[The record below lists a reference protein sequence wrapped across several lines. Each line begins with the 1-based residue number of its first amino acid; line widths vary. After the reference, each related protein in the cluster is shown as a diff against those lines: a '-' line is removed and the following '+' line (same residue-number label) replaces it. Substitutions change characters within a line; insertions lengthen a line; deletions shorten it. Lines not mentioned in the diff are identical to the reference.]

1 MSTDATSGALPPN
14 QRLTRGEVLKRG
26 ALFAAGAFALPA
38 LSACGSDDDSGAD
51 TTAGPAT
58 TTANSTASTTA
69 ETSDTTGA
77 GTAGSTADT
86 TAGSTADTTAATTA
100 GTTANTTADTTDT
113 SDGGLSAD
121 SIATIQKF
129 MGDVDPKFAGT
140 GETWDIGGI
149 FPFSGTGASYGE
161 VMGNGVKLAV
171 RHIEQLGGP
180 KINVD
185 FRDHANSD
193 PVKTKNAF
201 LAFEK
206 LPAVISSYEVGGLI
220 VKDLIEKN
228 HNLTIDPGGGNA
240 PPGDKLPY
248 FWGMRANFG
257 FDGFKLAGTY
267 LAQQLKKPKVV
278 LVFYNVG
285 AVSDTY
291 INAATLS
298 MEAGGA
304 EIVNVVKPQ
313 YGTTDFSN
321 ELTAIRASGD
331 FDAVSL
337 GLAGN
342 DIATFLKQYKT
353 SGIDKPIVTWD
364 GMVAPIAKI
373 AGADVYEGV
382 YLGGVDDFSVN
393 SANPWAQEF
402 IKSYKATY
410 SDNGFPGAS
419 PDFNSAGYYNATF
432 LLWRLYR
439 DVKAAGGDVNDGE
452 QLQAALVANPKSV
465 GVIGGDAEAA
475 GIAEFDVVSHG
486 LKHQPMGFYRVED
499 GAPVPLATSD
509 IGGADIKI
517 IA

>member
-1 MSTDATSGALPPN
+1 MSHDPIAGELPPEP
-14 QRLTRGEVLKRG
+14 RLTRGELLKRG

-38 LSACGSDDDSGAD
+38 LSACGSEDDTSSTTAGTTPGTAAD
-51 TTAGPAT
+51 TTADTSAAT
-58 TTANSTASTTA
+58 TASTSGGSTASTTA
-69 ETSDTTGA
+69 AT
-77 GTAGSTADT
+77 TADT
-86 TAGSTADTTAATTA
+86 TAS
-100 GTTANTTADTTDT
+100 TTADTTDT

-129 MGDVDPKFAGT
+129 MGPVDPKFAGT

-267 LAQQLKKPKVV
+267 LAQQLKKPKIV

-285 AVSDTY
+285 AVGDTY

-321 ELTAIRASGD
+321 ELTAIRATGD
-331 FDAVSL
+331 FDAISL

-353 SGIDKPIVTWD
+353 SGIDKTIVTWE

-373 AGADVYEGV
+373 AGADAYEGV

-393 SANPWAQEF
+393 SANPWAQVF
-402 IKSYKATY
+402 IKSYQATY

-419 PDFNSAGYYNATF
+419 PDFNSAGYYDATF

-439 DVKAAGGDVNDGE
+439 DVKAGGGDVNDGE
-452 QLQAALVANPKSV
+452 QLQTALQANPKTL

-475 GIAEFDVVSHG
+475 GVSEFDLDSHG
-486 LKHQPMGFYRVED
+486 LKHQPMGFYKVEN